1 MLNKLHNVIKRLKA
15 AFSMLIFT
23 LKGGEEDMV
32 AVYVAL
38 ITYQCSNIDKV
49 PAQLKASVLAQLEAL
64 GLDGYGQEIEGE

>member
-1 MLNKLHNVIKRLKA
+1 MLIDLLLLLQRLKA

-49 PAQLKASVLAQLEAL
+49 PAQLKASVLEQLEAL

>member
-1 MLNKLHNVIKRLKA
+1 MLNKLHSLILRLKA
-15 AFSMLIFT
+15 AFFMLIIT
-23 LKGGEEDMV
+23 LKGGESTMV

-49 PAQLKASVLAQLEAL
+49 PAQLKASVLEQLEAL

>member
-1 MLNKLHNVIKRLKA
+1 MLNKLHKVIKRLKA
-15 AFSMLIFT
+15 AFSMLIIT
-23 LKGGEEDMV
+23 LKGGESTMV

-49 PAQLKASVLAQLEAL
+49 PAQLKASVLEQLEAL